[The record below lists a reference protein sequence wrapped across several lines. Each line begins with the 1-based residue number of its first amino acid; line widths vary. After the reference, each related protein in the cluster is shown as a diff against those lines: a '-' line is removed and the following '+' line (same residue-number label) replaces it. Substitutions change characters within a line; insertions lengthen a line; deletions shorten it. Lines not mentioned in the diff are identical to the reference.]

1 MKTENIYRIILY
13 RQQCN
18 KVSFFFKL
26 FYIGLL
32 INYPLFVVQNRA
44 KKSFLREKIG
54 AYIPFSS

>member
-44 KKSFLREKIG
+44 KKSNFVGK
-54 AYIPFSS
+54 